1 MNNKTLIAL
10 CLLGLFLLSSDS
22 QWRVIAA
29 ANTGSQN
36 QYQHEAAMRLYQEAI
51 SEYYKHNHERA
62 ASLFRDFATAYPRHP
77 MADKAYL
84 WIKFIDKSQT
94 QSRESAG
101 SSEALYHQAIAAYYR
116 RDMQESLRLFNEF
129 ASRYPDHS
137 LRDKAYNWINYI
149 ERNLQTDT
157 GDKVIAETLYNR
169 ALDAYYRQGSAA
181 QAFSLLKALI
191 EQYPATEFAVKA
203 QYWIAYLR
211 KTNPDKMSG
220 FVVKTPNYSADRP
233 ENSKPVKEPDEAEK
247 LYQRGISAYQQK
259 KYREA
264 ASVLGMFLE
273 NYPKHP
279 MADRVSYW
287 LGECFYAQNN
297 FYDAINTFKEVAIK
311 YPASTKIADALLMIG
326 NSYFSLNDLPNAR
339 SFFERVIRNHPSS
352 SAAETARRKLEQ
364 LKSKE
369 KPSSPLDDK
378 LQVYRRKKE
387 L

>member
-10 CLLGLFLLSSDS
+10 GLLGLFLLSSDS

-62 ASLFRDFATAYPRHP
+62 VSLFREFATTYPRHP

-84 WIKFIDKSQT
+84 WIKFIDKSQA

-101 SSEALYHQAIAAYYR
+101 ASEALYHQAIAAYYR

-129 ASRYPDHS
+129 ASRYPYHS
-137 LRDKAYNWINYI
+137 LRDKAYKWISYI
-149 ERNLQTDT
+149 ERNQRTDT
-157 GDKVIAETLYNR
+157 GDKAVAETLYNR
-169 ALDAYYRQGSAA
+169 ALDAYYKQGSAA
-181 QAFSLLKALI
+181 QAFSLLKAVI
-191 EQYPATEFAVKA
+191 EQYPSTEFAVKA

-211 KTNPDKMSG
+211 KTNPDKMPG
-220 FVVKTPNYSADRP
+220 VAIKTPEYSPYRP
-233 ENSKPVKEPDEAEK
+233 EISKPAKETDEAEK
-247 LYQRGISAYQQK
+247 LYQRGITAYQQK

-264 ASVLGMFLE
+264 ASLFGIFLE

-287 LGECFYAQNN
+287 IGECLYAQNN
-297 FYDAINTFKEVAIK
+297 FYDAINTFKEVVIK
-311 YPASTKIADALLMIG
+311 YPASTKAADALLMIG
-326 NSYFSLNDLPNAR
+326 NSYSALNDLPNAR
-339 SFFERVIRNHPSS
+339 SFFERVIKDHPSS
-352 SAAETARRKLEQ
+352 VAAETARRKLEQ
-364 LKSKE
+364 LKDKE

-378 LQVYRRKKE
+378 LQVRKRKD